1 MQASE
6 SHFTLKYLGYDVK
19 LHDGSMSE
27 WNAKGAGRKVV
38 LQISKGEQNSK
49 MNRRQIV
56 GSIAM
61 GAAAA
66 ASVGVASAADREIE
80 ILVDHWK
87 KSKDLTLKMA
97 EVMPAGN
104 YDYKPFPEAR
114 SFGGELAHLAQ
125 AEGYYLG
132 QFGKGGRAPAAP
144 AGGDTSKPAVVKY
157 LNDTYDWSIGVVGQ
171 LSAVDL
177 TKTFG
182 AGKGPMMTG
191 LDLLYQAMIHTAHTR
206 GYAEMFLR
214 NKGVV
219 PPTYAV

>member
-1 MQASE
+1 
-6 SHFTLKYLGYDVK
+6 
-19 LHDGSMSE
+19 
-27 WNAKGAGRKVV
+27 
-38 LQISKGEQNSK
+38 
-49 MNRRQIV
+49 MNRRRVIGSMVV
-56 GSIAM
+56 G
-61 GAAAA
+61 AA
-66 ASVGVASAADREIE
+66 ASVGVAMAADKEIE

-97 EVMPAGN
+97 EVMPAEN

-144 AGGDTSKPAVVKY
+144 AGDTSKAAMVKFVT
-157 LNDTYDWSIGVVGQ
+157 DTFDWSISVVGQ
-171 LSAVDL
+171 LAEADF

-182 AGKGPMMTG
+182 AGKGPGMTG
-191 LDLLYQAMIHTAHTR
+191 LELLYQAMIHTAHTR

>member
-1 MQASE
+1 
-6 SHFTLKYLGYDVK
+6 
-19 LHDGSMSE
+19 
-27 WNAKGAGRKVV
+27 
-38 LQISKGEQNSK
+38 
-49 MNRRQIV
+49 MNRRDVV
-56 GSIAM
+56 GSIVA
-61 GAAAA
+61 GAAVA
-66 ASVGVASAADREIE
+66 ASVGVASAADKEIE

-97 EVMPAGN
+97 QVMPPEN

-132 QFGKGGRAPAAP
+132 QFGKGAAPAAP
-144 AGGDTSKPAVVKY
+144 RGDTSKAAMVKY
-157 LNDTYDWSIGVVGQ
+157 VTDTFDWSIATVGQ
-171 LSAVDL
+171 LSTADF

-182 AGKGPMMTG
+182 AGKGPGMTG
-191 LDLLYQAMIHTAHTR
+191 LELLYQAMIHTAHTR